1 MPYDITGRGITQ
13 EEKLR
18 QQYWEAN
25 HEKRIKIGIAS
36 FFVLVALVF
45 LAGAAA
51 LIGGV
56 IMLAS
61 SEDVSLHLLGI
72 AFGIILTSLV
82 VMAALWARF

>member
-1 MPYDITGRGITQ
+1 MPYDITGSGITQ

-45 LAGAAA
+45 LAGATA

-56 IMLAS
+56 IILTS
-61 SEDVSLHLLGI
+61 SEDVSMHLLGI
-72 AFGIILTSLV
+72 AFGIILASLA

>member
-25 HEKRIKIGIAS
+25 HEKRIKIGVAS
-36 FFVLVALVF
+36 FLVLVTLVF

-72 AFGIILTSLV
+72 AFGIILTSLA

>member
-1 MPYDITGRGITQ
+1 MPYDITGSGITQ

-45 LAGAAA
+45 LAGATA

-56 IMLAS
+56 IILTS
-61 SEDVSLHLLGI
+61 SEDVSMHLLGI
-72 AFGIILTSLV
+72 AFGIILASLT